1 MAEFPTTIQEI
12 QQGLRQG
19 DFSSVELTKHV
30 FERLD
35 KTEPQVHAFIEY
47 EALKSSALEA
57 AQAADARGYGEDAPL
72 LNGVPLAIKD
82 NIHVEGFKMTAGSQ
96 MLENFTS
103 TFDATPVTK
112 LKEAGAVLVGKTNMD
127 EFAMGA
133 TTETSYF
140 GKTFN
145 PWNTTHVPGG
155 SSGGSA
161 AAVAARQVPGTLGT
175 DTGGSIRQ
183 PAAFTGIVG
192 MKPTYGIVSRYGT
205 VQFAASLDVVGP
217 MTLSVADNALLL
229 KAIAGHDAQDSTSE
243 QVVAINYSE
252 KLGQSLEGLKI
263 AFPKEYQ
270 AEGIDGDIRQQ
281 MTKAAEFFQEQGAVV
296 EEVSL
301 ETLAQGINAYYVIS
315 SAEGS
320 SSTSRYDGIHY
331 GYRSPNAKDLDDVY
345 FYSRNEAFGDE
356 VKRRILFGSYIF
368 SGDRFKQYYEP
379 AAKVRTLLAQEIASI
394 LDEYDVIMGP
404 TTSQTAGEL
413 DGVEADEDTKYLA
426 DLLTVSANLAGLPAL
441 SIPAGF
447 DQKGLPIGMQL
458 LGKSFDEGT
467 LYQVGHAFEVN
478 HDFIN
483 QAPKL

>member
-1 MAEFPTTIQEI
+1 
-12 QQGLRQG
+12 
-19 DFSSVELTKHV
+19 
-30 FERLD
+30 
-35 KTEPQVHAFIEY
+35 
-47 EALKSSALEA
+47 
-57 AQAADARGYGEDAPL
+57 
-72 LNGVPLAIKD
+72 
-82 NIHVEGFKMTAGSQ
+82 
-96 MLENFTS
+96 
-103 TFDATPVTK
+103 
-112 LKEAGAVLVGKTNMD
+112 
-127 EFAMGA
+127 
-133 TTETSYF
+133 
-140 GKTFN
+140 
-145 PWNTTHVPGG
+145 
-155 SSGGSA
+155 
-161 AAVAARQVPGTLGT
+161 
-175 DTGGSIRQ
+175 
-183 PAAFTGIVG
+183 
-192 MKPTYGIVSRYGT
+192 MKPTYGIVSRHGT

-229 KAIAGHDAQDSTSE
+229 EAIAGHDAQDSTSE

-270 AEGIDGDIRQQ
+270 AEGIDGNIRQQ

-320 SSTSRYDGIHY
+320 SITSRYDGIHY

-356 VKRRILFGSYIF
+356 VKRRILFGSYIL

-413 DGVEADEDTKYLA
+413 DGVEADKDTKYLA

-478 HDFIN
+478 HDFVN